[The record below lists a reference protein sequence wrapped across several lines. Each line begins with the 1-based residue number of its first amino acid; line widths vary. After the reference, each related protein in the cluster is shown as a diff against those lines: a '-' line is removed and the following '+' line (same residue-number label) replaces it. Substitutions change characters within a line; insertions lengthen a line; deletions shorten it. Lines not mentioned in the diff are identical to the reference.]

1 MEIRGLCFLPNESH
15 PSKETVRKTNIIWY
29 CVHVETKK
37 KKDTN
42 EFIYKTERGSQT
54 YRTNLWLLGRREG
67 DRLGAWDGHVNT
79 AMVKLDNQQG
89 PTAQHREC
97 CTIFCNNLK

>member
-37 KKDTN
+37 KKIQMNLFTKQK
-42 EFIYKTERGSQT
+42 EAHRLTEQT
-54 YRTNLWLLGRREG
+54 Y
-67 DRLGAWDGHVNT
+67 DY
-79 AMVKLDNQQG
+79 
-89 PTAQHREC
+89 
-97 CTIFCNNLK
+97 